1 MKEEILL
8 SGNSLK
14 IEEIEA
20 NKYSIIVPQ
29 GIRYIGN
36 WKEYNLN
43 LFQFPH
49 ILDKKIPGCGYTEYC
64 LTNDIPIILCSPRL
78 MLLQNKYDQHQG
90 ELFYYRNEY
99 VRELFVDKDLT
110 KINRGSITKELTKE
124 EKIDRDRKIK
134 ESIARLNMDL
144 DNYFHDCEF
153 NKRVPKIIVTYDSF
167 RILKEYL
174 TYLGVIQDFYIVI
187 DEFQSIFTDSRF
199 KSDTELTFV
208 NQLQDIN
215 KVCYVSATPMID
227 KYLKEL
233 DEFKNLPYFEL
244 DWETEQPGRVIKP
257 DLKIRVTSSIVS
269 KAKEIIKEYKDN
281 NFEKFTYRNE
291 SGEIITIESKEA
303 VFFVNS
309 IKNITDIIKGAGL
322 TADECNILCSRS
334 DVDNLAKLK
343 KKLGKGFI
351 IGTIPLPNEVHKM
364 FTFCTRT
371 VYLGADFY
379 STNARTFI
387 LSDANYE
394 TLAVDISLDL
404 PQILGRQRLNENP
417 WKNRAEF
424 YYKTSKDKKS
434 KEEFEEYLQAK
445 IKKTQNL
452 LNAYGEVSLENRHDL
467 AENYLENTKSYNY
480 KNNYISIDKH
490 IGEDLLPVFNKLVM
504 ISEKRAFEI
513 QQIDYKDRFT
523 VFNSIEQNSLIPDS
537 SSNKIHDFIADFI
550 DKQTFPEKIGMLCTY
565 PLTDDERGIVL
576 DQIPLTYKKYYETLG
591 PERLKCLGYNI
602 TKIEREYQAT
612 LFNKDDLK
620 AQIYAIYLT
629 NNKYSRS
636 SIKENLQKLYDALNY
651 TKKAKASD
659 LEEYFEVKE
668 CTVLNKETRK
678 YDRGYELIK
687 RKD

>member
-1 MKEEILL
+1 MIENLNI
-8 SGNSLK
+8 NNLK
-14 IEEIEA
+14 IVQLEK
-20 NKYSIIVPQ
+20 NKYSIIVPG

-36 WKEYNLN
+36 WTNYSLN
-43 LFQFPH
+43 LFNFPH

-64 LTNDIPIILCSPRL
+64 LTCDIPVILCSPRL
-78 MLLQNKYDQHQG
+78 MLLQNKYDQHKG

-110 KINRGSITKELTKE
+110 KITRASIPKELTEEEQKTKE
-124 EKIDRDRKIK
+124 EKIK
-134 ESIARLNMDL
+134 ESIAKLNMDL

-174 TYLGVIQDFYIVI
+174 TYKNIIQEFHIVI

-199 KSDTELTFV
+199 KSTTELTFV
-208 NQLQDIN
+208 NQLQNIN
-215 KVCYVSATPMID
+215 KVCFVSATPMID

-257 DLKIRVTSSIVS
+257 DLKVRFTRSIVS
-269 KAKEIIKEYKDN
+269 KAKEIIKEYKDG

-291 SGEIITIESKEA
+291 QGEIITIESKEA

-309 IKNITDIIKGAGL
+309 VKNICDIIKGAEL
-322 TADECNILCSRS
+322 TSDECNILCSRS

-343 KKLGKGFI
+343 KKLGKGFT
-351 IGTIPLPNEVHKM
+351 IGTIPTRGESHKI

-387 LSDANYE
+387 LSDANFE

-424 YYKTSKDKKS
+424 YYKASKDKKS
-434 KEEFEEYLQAK
+434 QEEFEEYLQAK
-445 IKKTQNL
+445 VKKTQNL
-452 LNAYGEVSLENRHDL
+452 LNAYREVSLENRHDL
-467 AENYLENTKSYNY
+467 AETYQENTKSYNY
-480 KNNYISIDKH
+480 KNNYIAVDKH
-490 IGEDLLPVFNKLVM
+490 TKDDIFPVFNKLVM

-523 VFNSIEQNSLIPDS
+523 VFNSIEQNNLVSESVSD
-537 SSNKIHDFIADFI
+537 NIHNFLADFI
-550 DKQTFPEKIGMLCTY
+550 DKKLFREKMGMLCTSN
-565 PLTDDERGIVL
+565 LTESELGVIL

-591 PERLKCLGYNI
+591 PERLKSLSYDI
-602 TKIEREYQAT
+602 TRIEREYNAT

-620 AQIYAIYLT
+620 REIFKLYHEKDKFSKAD
-629 NNKYSRS
+629 
-636 SIKENLQKLYDALNY
+636 IKENLQKLYDSLNY
-651 TKKAKASD
+651 TKKAKAND
-659 LEEYFEVKE
+659 LEEYFEVKD
-668 CTVLNKETRK
+668 CKILNKETGRW
-678 YDRGYELIK
+678 DNGFELIK
-687 RKD
+687 KKD